1 VPKNGRQ
8 GRSKQQCHDGDNN
21 LLQPDQNR
29 RHTMQTVHRDNQK
42 LFKIWDRR
50 AGTATV
56 ELALVAPLLLLLLM
70 GIIEFGLLFEDFM
83 ILKNASREGA
93 RTGATGDSTTTITD
107 KVESAAAQLPTE
119 DLTITQQ
126 YGVYD
131 AGSWTWYTLGD
142 VSGDEGITNNAPTGA
157 FIKVEVSYSHPL
169 VATGLLPGLEDN
181 PGSGTINLTGTAT
194 FRRE

>member
-1 VPKNGRQ
+1 MQ
-8 GRSKQQCHDGDNN
+8 AQYQDNN
-21 LLQPDQNR
+21 
-29 RHTMQTVHRDNQK
+29 K
-42 LFKIWDRR
+42 LPRTCDRR

-83 ILKNASREGA
+83 LLKNAAREGA
-93 RTGATGDSTTTITD
+93 RTGATGNSTTAIAD
-107 KVESAAAQLPTE
+107 RVENAAAQLPAE

-131 AGSWTWYTLGD
+131 QGSWTWYTLGD
-142 VSGDEGITNNAPTGA
+142 VSSGEAIINDAPTGS
-157 FIKVEVSYSHPL
+157 FISIEVSYPHPL
-169 VATGLLPGLEDN
+169 VAAGILPGLEDE
-181 PGSGTINLTGTAT
+181 PGSGTINLTTTAT

>member
-1 VPKNGRQ
+1 MQALYQDNKKL
-8 GRSKQQCHDGDNN
+8 SKTWG
-21 LLQPDQNR
+21 
-29 RHTMQTVHRDNQK
+29 
-42 LFKIWDRR
+42 RR

-70 GIIEFGLLFEDFM
+70 GIIEFGLLFQDYM
-83 ILKNASREGA
+83 LLKNAAREGA
-93 RTGATGDSTTTITD
+93 RTGATGSSTTAITNR
-107 KVESAAAQLPTE
+107 VENAAAQLSTE

-142 VSGDEGITNNAPTGA
+142 ISGDGGITNDAPTGA
-157 FIKVEVSYSHPL
+157 FIKVEVSYPHPL
-169 VATGLLPGLEDN
+169 VATGLLPELEDE
-181 PGSGTINLTGTAT
+181 PGSGAINLTATAT